1 VFLRCCYHDCLVVQS
16 LLVESYEIASSGEV
30 VVVLSSASDRQC
42 MKKKKLKKKL
52 ALVDLSR
59 ATRIFQGY
67 LE

>member
-1 VFLRCCYHDCLVVQS
+1 
-16 LLVESYEIASSGEV
+16 
-30 VVVLSSASDRQC
+30 VVLSSASDRQC

-59 ATRIFQGY
+59 ATRIFQGS